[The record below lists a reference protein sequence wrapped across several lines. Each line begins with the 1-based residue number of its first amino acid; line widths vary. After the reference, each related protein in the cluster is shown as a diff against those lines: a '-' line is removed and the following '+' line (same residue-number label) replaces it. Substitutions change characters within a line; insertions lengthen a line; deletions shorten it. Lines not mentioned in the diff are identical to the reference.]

1 MVNLPFEFVINSNF
15 KSAKRMMTLA
25 AVGATGRA
33 LIGKGYFDLNKF
45 LKDGRTTMESSC
57 DLML

>member
-1 MVNLPFEFVINSNF
+1 
-15 KSAKRMMTLA
+15 MMTLA